1 MPNVSL
7 RLDSLEMGLGQDLY
21 VTDSLRS
28 VAKRD
33 Q

>member
-7 RLDSLEMGLGQDLY
+7 GLDSLEMGLGQGLY
-21 VTDSLRS
+21 VSDSLRS